1 MNEKT
6 QSVSER
12 VAVVVDDKTKAV
24 FDAIAER
31 DAVLAMPESNNGA
44 FWSSARNERDFLA
57 RLRGMLFDAVLERRP
72 ASVEVAVPPTA
83 YAHFTGPQKLTIA
96 VLRKTIREASLVCA
110 ALERMGHEAHPF
122 GWSDPEKNA
131 SMKGLT
137 FDLVDATGMDFASN
151 PSLAELLW
159 SAWSKRRITTFIAPA
174 ATPPHPTDPTPADRP
189 LTPATAARLLHDDF
203 ALTLEEQTCILDAL
217 GCIDHQVNG
226 RGHERAQRDSVE
238 TILAH
243 IGELQHDAIRWQ
255 ELQRAKA
262 EPETSD
268 PAVVLGAEGKAGS
281 FVVEA
286 SPEEAEPQR
295 QPGQSVKP
303 WIVTRYAPN
312 TIRIEHTAPFD
323 SPIGAAVVCLSDHDA
338 AHVARALRGEIDIE
352 RVIALV
358 SPTRFGLRI
367 ERTYYD
373 VQDAKALASR
383 IEEALREPWGR
394 DMADSHSPKPAN
406 PVKRDADLGDPVR
419 ITKFGQLWS
428 LHVPSEADSYGVVV
442 AREVGGDGVL
452 RWKVCPIAEEA
463 DIASWCEGVERIST
477 SEWLNLLG
485 ARAAQASKDP
495 KPIQA
500 GDTVRIKGSS
510 HGDDRLFAV
519 GRVENTGNGLEA
531 LLVWTDAHD
540 GVGTKVVPVAA
551 LEVV

>member
-1 MNEKT
+1 MT
-6 QSVSER
+6 
-12 VAVVVDDKTKAV
+12 
-24 FDAIAER
+24 
-31 DAVLAMPESNNGA
+31 NGNSMGEA
-44 FWSSARNERDFLA
+44 FNQACADMANAAA
-57 RLRGMLFDAVLERRP
+57 RLRELGP
-72 ASVEVAVPPTA
+72 VAV
-83 YAHFTGPQKLTIA
+83 HFTGPQKLTIA

-131 SMKGLT
+131 SMGYCK
-137 FDLVDATGMDFASN
+137 FDLVDSGGAAPGDRDAHDLVLEDLLHPRHRSRSVFVERN
-151 PSLAELLW
+151 PLDPD
-159 SAWSKRRITTFIAPA
+159 PA
-174 ATPPHPTDPTPADRP
+174 VPVPLPDDEP

-217 GCIDHQVNG
+217 GCIDRQVNG

-268 PAVVLGAEGKAGS
+268 PAVVLGAVGEAGS

-428 LHVPSEADSYGVVV
+428 LRVPSEADSYGVVV
-442 AREVGGDGVL
+442 AREVGHDGVL
-452 RWKVCPIAEEA
+452 RWKVCPIAEEN
-463 DIASWCEGVERIST
+463 DIASWCEGVERISV

-485 ARAAQASKDP
+485 ARAAQERAQREASAKPQPQP
-495 KPIQA
+495 KTVQV
-500 GDTVRIKGSS
+500 GDTVRIKGTS
-510 HGDDRLFAV
+510 HGDDRIFAV

-540 GVGTKVVPVAA
+540 GVGTKAVPVAA

>member
-6 QSVSER
+6 HEKVNERQR
-12 VAVVVDDKTKAV
+12 VAFGSD
-24 FDAIAER
+24 ER
-31 DAVLAMPESNNGA
+31 L
-44 FWSSARNERDFLA
+44 L
-57 RLRGMLFDAVLERRP
+57 
-72 ASVEVAVPPTA
+72 
-83 YAHFTGPQKLTIA
+83 HFTGPQKLTIA
-96 VLRKTIREASLVCA
+96 VLRKTIREASLVCS

-159 SAWSKRRITTFIAPA
+159 SAWSKRRITTFIAPPA
-174 ATPPHPTDPTPADRP
+174 PLPVDEATSEAKCSDHLDPWPDDEP

-217 GCIDHQVNG
+217 GCIDRQVNG

-268 PAVVLGAEGKAGS
+268 PAVVLGAVGEAGS
-281 FVVEA
+281 FVVEVQNE
-286 SPEEAEPQR
+286 PELKPEPESNPPH

-303 WIVTRYAPN
+303 WIVTRYAPD
-312 TIRIEHTAPFD
+312 TIRIEHEAPFD
-323 SPIGAAVVCLSDHDA
+323 APPGGAAACLSDHDA
-338 AHVARALRGEIDIE
+338 VHVARALRGEIETE
-352 RVIALV
+352 RVITLV
-358 SPTRFGLRI
+358 SPTRFVLRVG
-367 ERTYYD
+367 RTFYD
-373 VQDAKALASR
+373 VHDPKALAAR
-383 IEEALREPWGR
+383 IEEALGETRER
-394 DMADSHSPKPAN
+394 DTADAHPPKPD

-428 LHVPSEADSYGVVV
+428 LRVPSEADSYGVVV

-452 RWKVCPIAEEA
+452 RWKVCPIAEEN
-463 DIASWCEGVERIST
+463 DIASWCEGVERISR

-485 ARAAQASKDP
+485 ARDVQERAQREASEPENEP
-495 KPIQA
+495 K
-500 GDTVRIKGSS
+500 GEGEDVRSS
-510 HGDDRLFAV
+510 LGRAVQLRGGQGCRGIHTIASLPQHTDVHGVWCDAV
-519 GRVENTGNGLEA
+519 IVASETPNGIVTSL
-531 LLVWTDAHD
+531 
-540 GVGTKVVPVAA
+540 VPVAA